1 MNELTDLEICKRI
14 AEIEGIELFNS
25 YSIIFDKKALI
36 NMYMD
41 KGTKWHHAA
50 ENEECFFTKVYT
62 NPSQYHKAIY
72 NPLTDDALC
81 LQLIDKYNVSIN
93 THFWNPSVKQCY
105 IIRQVN
111 FEMLT
116 GKTFSINDLG
126 LKKAACLAI
135 IESK

>member
-1 MNELTDLEICKRI
+1 MNELTDLEICQRI
-14 AEIEGIELFNS
+14 AEIEGVDLFNS

-72 NPLTDDALC
+72 NPITDDAMCFKLMVKYEVS
-81 LQLIDKYNVSIN
+81 LTYGEYAVNAEILIEKEDGDHS
-93 THFWNPSVKQCY
+93 
-105 IIRQVN
+105 
-111 FEMLT
+111 
-116 GKTFSINDLG
+116 FSSQAYCPRRAIF
-126 LKKAACLAI
+126 LAI
-135 IESK
+135 IKSKE

>member
-14 AEIEGIELFNS
+14 AEIEGEKDKIEAAMMAIRQS
-25 YSIIFDKKALI
+25 SHHPIFAT
-36 NMYMD
+36 
-41 KGTKWHHAA
+41 GTVTSHQT
-50 ENEECFFTKVYT
+50 FDD
-62 NPSQYHKAIY
+62 IY

-93 THFWNPSVKQCY
+93 THFWDPSIKQCY
-105 IIRQVN
+105 IIRLVG
-111 FEMLT
+111 FEMVT

-135 IESK
+135 IDSKA

>member
-1 MNELTDLEICKRI
+1 MSKLTDLEICQRI
-14 AEIEGIELFNS
+14 AEIEGKSYWTHGTGEGICMNYIEGKRESRVL
-25 YSIIFDKKALI
+25 Y
-36 NMYMD
+36 
-41 KGTKWHHAA
+41 
-50 ENEECFFTKVYT
+50 
-62 NPSQYHKAIY
+62 Y

-105 IIRQVN
+105 IILQVD
-111 FEMLT
+111 FEIVT

-135 IESK
+135 INSKE